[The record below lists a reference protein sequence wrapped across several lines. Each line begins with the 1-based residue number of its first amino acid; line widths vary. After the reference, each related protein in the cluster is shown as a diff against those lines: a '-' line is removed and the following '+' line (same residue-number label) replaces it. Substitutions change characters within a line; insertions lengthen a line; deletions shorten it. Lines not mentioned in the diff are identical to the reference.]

1 MVSKALDEV
10 YVPASVD
17 PERVI
22 QVTAV
27 ISGLESYA
35 AANGTYTVTGGGHN
49 GNGQGWFHF
58 SAGSYPA
65 SIFAVLSSHLTS
77 VPSDPLHTNVS
88 AFSRDDFLI
97 YRCMDRVGVFARS
110 DGIQPSDADQAWWS
124 NNNCTTCLLYTSP
137 SPRDQR
143 GSRMPSSA

>member
-1 MVSKALDEV
+1 MDRVGVFARSDGIQPSDADQAWWSNNNCTTAPTATLDHPYFMVSKALDEV

-97 YRCMDRVGVFARS
+97 YRCMDLS
-110 DGIQPSDADQAWWS
+110 LIHI
-124 NNNCTTCLLYTSP
+124 
-137 SPRDQR
+137 
-143 GSRMPSSA
+143 